1 MFELITSIIMV
12 GLAFWF
18 MKDAGNAKS
27 NLGFQTQMTIG
38 ALLIVLA
45 VPLAMGFMWPYLVLG
60 VIGTVLGMVIAL
72 ATWKAG
78 KTLESLFWLI
88 YAVGLG
94 VAVGMIISA

>member
-1 MFELITSIIMV
+1 MFELITAIAMV
-12 GLAFWF
+12 GIALWY
-18 MKDAGNAKS
+18 MLDAGKAKS
-27 NLGFQTQMTIG
+27 NLGFQTQMSIG

-60 VIGTVLGMVIAL
+60 VAGMVLGMVFAL
-72 ATWKAG
+72 VTWKTG
-78 KTLESLFWLI
+78 QTLVSLLWLI